1 MIITIHTASVCNH
14 GEVRLFGGYHEQF
27 DVAEVCINGLW
38 ANICSIGSTSTPT
51 TIARAFCQQ
60 HTGQQSGKQI
70 NSIPAF

>member
-1 MIITIHTASVCNH
+1 MVKYAYLVATMNMQ
-14 GEVRLFGGYHEQF
+14 FG
-27 DVAEVCINGLW
+27 VAEVCINGLW
-38 ANICSIGSTSTPT
+38 ADICSIGSTSTPT